1 MTYDYGLWWLVAIH
15 VVWLVVFALAF
26 LRPART
32 REWRSLGVLTAF
44 VVALYVEMYGFPL
57 TIYALTT
64 LLGHLPVPQPFAHDS
79 GNLWASLV
87 LGPAMAGPLMFVGGL
102 LILAG
107 ALVLAPAWSTLH
119 RARGRLVTHGP
130 YGVIRHPQYSGLFL
144 IIVGALVQWPTVLTV
159 LMAPVLVI
167 AYVRLAWR
175 EERELEAR
183 CGEAYRNYQRRVPG
197 FVPAW
202 PVALPGD
209 GSAAP
214 KRESS

>member
-1 MTYDYGLWWLVAIH
+1 MTYDYGLWGLVAIH
-15 VVWLVVFALAF
+15 VVWLGVFALAF

-44 VVALYVEMYGFPL
+44 VVAFYVEMYGFPL

-79 GNLWASLV
+79 GNLWASLI

-119 RARGRLVTHGP
+119 RARGQLVTHGHT
-130 YGVIRHPQYSGLFL
+130 GSSGILST
-144 IIVGALVQWPTVLTV
+144 A
-159 LMAPVLVI
+159 
-167 AYVRLAWR
+167 
-175 EERELEAR
+175 
-183 CGEAYRNYQRRVPG
+183 
-197 FVPAW
+197 
-202 PVALPGD
+202 
-209 GSAAP
+209 GS
-214 KRESS
+214 S